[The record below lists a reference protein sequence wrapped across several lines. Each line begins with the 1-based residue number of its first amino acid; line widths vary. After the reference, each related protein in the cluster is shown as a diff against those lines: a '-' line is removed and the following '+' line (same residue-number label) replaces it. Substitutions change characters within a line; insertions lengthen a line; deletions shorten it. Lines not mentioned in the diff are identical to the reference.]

1 MYFVILISMECF
13 INRSISLTTQEQ
25 RFLYPFLADVPILYR
40 TSENLWFS
48 GVLLLLLFFFGG
60 GGGYEMGAFARNGLT
75 SSTC

>member
-48 GVLLLLLFFFGG
+48 GVLLLLFCFFL